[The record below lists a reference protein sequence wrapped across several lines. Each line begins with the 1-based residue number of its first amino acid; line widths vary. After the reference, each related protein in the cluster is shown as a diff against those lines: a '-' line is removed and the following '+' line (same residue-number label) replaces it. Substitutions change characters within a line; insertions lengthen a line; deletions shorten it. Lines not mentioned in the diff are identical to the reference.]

1 MTNQVAKKSNTSVS
15 TVINQAIE
23 EFDNMIAK
31 DHFDL
36 PEKYSYKNAI
46 QQTRFLLT
54 KPFESGKNQGKTLLD
69 VCTPTSIMQSVIE
82 MAQKGLNPSK
92 EQCYFIP
99 YGDTCNLSISYQGKI
114 AMAKRDGDDIKDVYG
129 YAVYKDD
136 EFELEFN
143 IVNGTYNIKTYKPDV
158 TKWSKDTLIGAFA
171 IILDSQDKIKFTE
184 YMTMEQIRS
193 AWNMGAMKGGSPAH
207 KNFPDQMAI
216 KTVKS
221 RAVKSFI
228 NSSNDEDLMSYE
240 EKSIKATDESF
251 SNELEKNANLL
262 ELDTEYE
269 VIDEETTQNA
279 DEEDGEIIDSE
290 ISEKEQQS
298 ILNNVPF

>member
-1 MTNQVAKKSNTSVS
+1 MSNLQRVGATQVIS
-15 TVINQAIE
+15 QAIE
-23 EFDNMIAK
+23 QFDNMIAK

-46 QQTRFLLT
+46 QQTRFLLN
-54 KPFESGKNQGKTLLD
+54 KGIESGQNKGKTILE
-69 VCTPTSIMQSVIE
+69 VCTPQSIMQSVIE
-82 MAQKGLNPSK
+82 MAQKGLNPAK

-99 YGDTCNLSISYQGKI
+99 YGNTCNLSISYQGKI
-114 AMAKRDGDDIKDVYG
+114 AIAKREGEDIKDVYG

-136 EFELEFN
+136 EFELNFN
-143 IVNGTYNIKTYKPDV
+143 ITNGTYNIKNYKPDV

-171 IILDSQDKIKFTE
+171 VITNNEDKVKYTE
-184 YMTMEQIRS
+184 YMTMEQIRN

-240 EKSIKATDESF
+240 EKSIKATDERF
-251 SNELEKNANLL
+251 SNELEENANLL
-262 ELDTEYE
+262 ELDTGYE
-269 VIDEETTQNA
+269 VIDEETIQNEN
-279 DEEDGEIIDSE
+279 EEDGEIVDSE
-290 ISEKEQQS
+290 ISQEEQQS

>member
-46 QQTRFLLT
+46 QQTRFLLN
-54 KPFESGKNQGKTLLD
+54 KGIESGQNKGKTILE
-69 VCTPTSIMQSVIE
+69 VCTPQSIMQSVIE
-82 MAQKGLNPSK
+82 MAQKGLNPAK

-99 YGDTCNLSISYQGKI
+99 YGNTCNLSISYQGKI
-114 AMAKRDGDDIKDVYG
+114 AIAKREGEDIKDVYG

-136 EFELEFN
+136 EFELDFN
-143 IVNGTYNIKTYKPDV
+143 IANGTYNIKNYNPDV

-171 IILDSQDKIKFTE
+171 LIINNEDKVKYTE

>member
-1 MTNQVAKKSNTSVS
+1 MSELEKVGATQVIS
-15 TVINQAIE
+15 QAIE
-23 EFDNMIAK
+23 RFDNMIAK

-46 QQTRFLLT
+46 QQTRFLLN
-54 KPFESGKNQGKTLLD
+54 KGIESGQNKGKTILE
-69 VCTPTSIMQSVIE
+69 VCTPQSIMQSVIE
-82 MAQKGLNPSK
+82 MAQKGLNPAK

-99 YGDTCNLSISYQGKI
+99 YGNTCTLSVSYQGKI
-114 AMAKRDGDDIKDVYG
+114 AIAKREGEDIKDVFG

-136 EFELEFN
+136 EFELDFN
-143 IVNGTYNIKTYKPDV
+143 ITNGTYNIKKYNPDV
-158 TKWSKDTLIGAFA
+158 TKWDKDKLIGAFA
-171 IILDSQDKIKFTE
+171 VIIDSNDEIKFTE
-184 YMTMEQIRS
+184 YMTMSQIRTS
-193 AWNMGAMKGGSPAH
+193 WNMGAAKGQSPAH
-207 KNFPDQMAI
+207 RNFPDQMAI

-228 NSSNDEDLMSYE
+228 NSSDDEDLMSYE

-251 SNELEKNANLL
+251 SNELEENANLL
-262 ELDTEYE
+262 ELDTKYE

>member
-1 MTNQVAKKSNTSVS
+1 MSELQKTGATQ
-15 TVINQAIE
+15 VINQAIE
-23 EFDNMIAK
+23 QFDNMIAK

-46 QQTRFLLT
+46 QQTRFLLN
-54 KPFESGKNQGKTLLD
+54 KGIESGQNKGKTILD
-69 VCTPTSIMQSVIE
+69 VCTPQSIMQSVIE
-82 MAQKGLNPSK
+82 MAQKGLNPAK

-99 YGDTCNLSISYQGKI
+99 YGDTCTLSVSYQGKI
-114 AMAKRDGDDIKDVYG
+114 AIAKREGEDIKDVFG

-136 EFELEFN
+136 EFELDFN
-143 IVNGTYNIKTYKPDV
+143 ITNGTYNIKNYKPNV

-171 IILDSQDKIKFTE
+171 VITNNEDKVKYTE
-184 YMTMEQIRS
+184 YMTMEQIRN
-193 AWNMGAMKGGSPAH
+193 AWGMGAMKGGSPAH

-221 RAVKSFI
+221 RAIKSFI

-251 SNELEKNANLL
+251 SNELEENANLL

-269 VIDEETTQNA
+269 VIDEET
-279 DEEDGEIIDSE
+279 GEILENKDSE
-290 ISEKEQQS
+290 LTQEQQEMMDK
-298 ILNNVPF
+298 VPF

>member
-1 MTNQVAKKSNTSVS
+1 MSELQKVGATQVIS
-15 TVINQAIE
+15 QAIE
-23 EFDNMIAK
+23 QFQNMIEK

-36 PEKYSYKNAI
+36 SETYSYKNAI
-46 QQTRFLLT
+46 QQTRFLLS
-54 KPFESGKNQGKTLLD
+54 KSIESGQNKGKTILE
-69 VCTPTSIMQSVIE
+69 VCTPQSVMQAVIE

-92 EQCYFIP
+92 DQCYFIP
-99 YGDTCNLSISYQGKI
+99 YGNKCTLSISYQGKI
-114 AMAKRDGDDIKDVYG
+114 AIAKREGEDIKDVYG

-143 IVNGTYNIKTYKPDV
+143 IVSGTYCIKKYLPDV
-158 TKWSKDTLIGAFA
+158 TKWNKDNLIGAFA
-171 IILDSQDKIKFTE
+171 VITNSEGKVKYTE
-184 YMTMEQIRS
+184 YMTMQQIRNS
-193 AWNMGAMKGGSPAH
+193 WEMGATKGSSPAH

-240 EKSIKATDESF
+240 EKSIKAIDESF
-251 SNELEKNANLL
+251 SNELTEKANLL

-269 VIDEETTQNA
+269 VIEEGNNQSVDMNT
-279 DEEDGEIIDSE
+279 GEIIESK
-290 ISEKEQQS
+290 ISAKEQQ
-298 ILNNVPF
+298 VPF

>member
-1 MTNQVAKKSNTSVS
+1 MSNLQRVGATQVIS
-15 TVINQAIE
+15 QAIE
-23 EFDNMIAK
+23 QFDNMIAK

-46 QQTRFLLT
+46 QQTRFLLN
-54 KPFESGKNQGKTLLD
+54 KPIESGQNKGKTILD
-69 VCTPTSIMQSVIE
+69 VCTPQSIMQSVIE

-99 YGDTCNLSISYQGKI
+99 YGNTCTLSVSYQGKVAI
-114 AMAKRDGDDIKDVYG
+114 AKREGEDIKDVYG

-136 EFELEFN
+136 EFELDFN
-143 IVNGTYNIKTYKPDV
+143 IINGTYNIKNYNPDV

-171 IILDSQDKIKFTE
+171 VITNNEDKVKYTE

-193 AWNMGAMKGGSPAH
+193 AWDMGAMKGGSPAH

-251 SNELEKNANLL
+251 SNELTENANLL

-269 VIDEETTQNA
+269 VIDEET
-279 DEEDGEIIDSE
+279 GEILE
-290 ISEKEQQS
+290 EKDPKLTQEQQK
-298 ILNNVPF
+298 IMDEVPF